1 MALAT
6 NNMMYSD
13 SDDVEDDEDGEEH
26 CESASESLSAEFSP
40 SMLTKHSAPSTSL
53 CVTDV

>member
-13 SDDVEDDEDGEEH
+13 SDDEDGEEH
-26 CESASESLSAEFSP
+26 YESASESLSAEFSP

-53 CVTDV
+53 CVMDV